1 MEASK
6 KVVRNRQVG
15 FALLFLCAFSTYL
28 NIGLITIGLLNIS
41 DLVWVPSQML
51 TAIALVTGIGGVF
64 HLMRRP
70 VKLHLPAMA

>member
-28 NIGLITIGLLNIS
+28 NVGLIAVGLLNIS
-41 DLVWVPSQML
+41 DLVWVPSEVL
-51 TAIALVTGIGGVF
+51 GAIALVTGLAGGF
-64 HLMRRP
+64 YLSRRS
-70 VKLHLPAMA
+70 VNLHLPAMA